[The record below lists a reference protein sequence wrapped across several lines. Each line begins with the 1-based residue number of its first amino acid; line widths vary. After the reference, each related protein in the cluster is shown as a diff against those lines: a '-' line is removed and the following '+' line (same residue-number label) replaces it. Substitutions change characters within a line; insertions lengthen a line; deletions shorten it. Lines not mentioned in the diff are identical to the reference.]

1 MPPTIPQANDS
12 LDITHPIRTIKN
24 LLTRSQY
31 FWFIACLILIGDA
44 TLCRKQTNILK
55 PLQDTEI
62 DFETYMIQTDLYLA
76 GERDYSQITG
86 PTGPLVYPAG
96 HVHIHHLLHNLTQGG
111 SLKYLPKVQEL
122 YAGLY
127 LLTMALTFL
136 VYRRAGIPQYVLLL
150 LPLSKRL
157 HSIYVLRLFNDCWS
171 TPLSM
176 GAIHAF
182 QKRYWAIG
190 CILFGCVISSHHPFP
205 ASNFSKQPCHQHQ
218 NERLAIYACG
228 LPGSTAY
235 QRPHPFALVPLPNV
249 PRSLDTLSP
258 LSRNIPYGIP
268 RQRIRPESTIPLQ
281 MDRQLAVRTRAH
293 IPKRTFCQRTPILPH
308 YSTRNIRVRRMVQ
321 ETRWRM
327 VRSRTSSAK
336 SGKGDRDSD
345 RGSDIAT
352 VFFTANLIGILCARS
367 LHYQFYSWYATQLPL
382 LAWRT
387 KYPIALRIMILGI
400 IEYAWNTYPSTDLS
414 SGLLLAAHVL
424 LLIGVLFGY
433 PEGTNTS
440 IVRWDDEIEVEKL
453 D

>member
-44 TLCRKQTNILK
+44 TLCRLIIRFI
-55 PLQDTEI
+55 PYTEI

-190 CILFGCVISSHHPFP
+190 CILFG
-205 ASNFSKQPCHQHQ
+205 
-218 NERLAIYACG
+218 LAISIKMNVLLYMPAACLVLLLTNG
-228 LPGSTAY
+228 LIPSLLYLSLTFLAVLIPSLPFLETY
-235 QRPHPFALVPLPNV
+235 PMEYLVNAFDLSRQFLYKWTVNWRFVPEHTFLSAPFAKGLLLCHIILLGTFGFGAWCKKQGGAWSVLE
-249 PRSLDTLSP
+249 RA
-258 LSRNIPYGIP
+258 
-268 RQRIRPESTIPLQ
+268 LQ
-281 MDRQLAVRTRAH
+281 NPAR
-293 IPKRTFCQRTPILPH
+293 
-308 YSTRNIRVRRMVQ
+308 
-321 ETRWRM
+321 ETAIAS
-327 VRSRTSSAK
+327 VSQ
-336 SGKGDRDSD
+336 DY
-345 RGSDIAT
+345 IAT

-440 IVRWDDEIEVEKL
+440 IVRWDDEIEVEKF